1 MDGSSVDGDIG
12 DGGNSDDGDGGY
24 HHYCYYQCHHHSYH
38 HTIANTT
45 DHYHHHYHI
54 YRYHYHPSL
63 LPRPS
68 ITTTTTITNTTIA
81 ITAAPTTITSPQCGA
96 PLTLAHYTNLK
107 QLTYHLCCGEVK
119 NLPAPGCAPQL
130 GNLEGGSD
138 GNVGGDGSKDGGDE
152 VVATEVGV
160 QTEGERGALP
170 HALRLVATGLIEENK
185 REIQMG

>member
-24 HHYCYYQCHHHSYH
+24 HHYCYCQCHHHPYH

-45 DHYHHHYHI
+45 DHYHHYHI
-54 YRYHYHPSL
+54 YRCHYHPSL

-138 GNVGGDGSKDGGDE
+138 GNVGGDGS
-152 VVATEVGV
+152 
-160 QTEGERGALP
+160 
-170 HALRLVATGLIEENK
+170 
-185 REIQMG
+185 